1 MAAMRMLFV
10 AVCAW
15 VLGAGGA
22 FAQTQTPDW
31 LAGAWLM
38 CGRGQEISETWV
50 GEGSG
55 VLVGVGFTRGATG
68 RVTFEHMRIAP
79 NAAGVVSFYGSPNGA
94 PATEFAAVSQAPDRI
109 VFENLAHDFPQ
120 RIIYARD
127 GRMLTARA
135 EDSAGANGRTW
146 RYRRSSLGA
155 RC

>member
-1 MAAMRMLFV
+1 MRMRTLFL

-15 VLGAGGA
+15 VLGGA
-22 FAQTQTPDW
+22 AYAQTPDW

-55 VLVGVGFTRGATG
+55 VLVGVGLTRGANG
-68 RVTFEHMRIAP
+68 RVSFEHMRIAP
-79 NAAGVVSFYGSPNGA
+79 NAAGVVSFYGSPDGA
-94 PATEFAAVSQAPDRI
+94 AATEFPSVSQGERRI

-120 RIIYARD
+120 RVIYARE
-127 GRMLTARA
+127 GRTLTARV
-135 EDSAGANGRTW
+135 EDAAGENGMQW
-146 RYRRSSLGA
+146 RYRRARLGA